1 MFSQLGHL
9 PRFIRLTLLI
19 TLLIVIPTLYFLYP
33 TPERLPSPGEY
44 QAGGIDSE
52 HWRKPVNPDYSNVH
66 EEVREWDDEL
76 PLGNSNNKAWKGLS
90 EDTINGGV
98 IMPKLGNETA
108 KAELGRSAW
117 RVLHLMTL
125 RYPDE
130 PTEDDRQAL
139 KSYFHLFSRL
149 YPCGECAAEF
159 QKLLKEYPPQTGS
172 RKSASLWLCHVHNLV
187 NERLGKPEFDCLTLD
202 ETYDC
207 GCGDESSTGTTPNQ
221 AENTGSE
228 DVEEEGERGLK
239 DTEQEGELVMGH
251 GGGEIHLKRPSN
263 EKEEEKGKQTEK
275 NPKQNLVDID
285 EGERPI
291 DKIPHK
297 PVRPAF
303 QDRDEEEEEDSNRGK
318 GIKWKEVTQSDDNE
332 MNNQWEN
339 VKFNEEKL
347 LDENNEYRGDLN
359 RHDGSRIKVVDENE
373 DELRWDE

>member
-1 MFSQLGHL
+1 MLSQLGHL
-9 PRFIRLTLLI
+9 PRFIRLTLLA
-19 TLLIVIPTLYFLYP
+19 TFLIVIPTLYFLYP

-52 HWRKPVNPDYSNVH
+52 HWRTPVKPDYLH

-76 PLGNSNNKAWKGLS
+76 PLGSSKKPDGWKGLS
-90 EDTINGGV
+90 EETINGGV

-159 QKLLKEYPPQTGS
+159 QKLLKDYPPQTGS

-187 NERLGKPEFDCLTLD
+187 NERLGKSEFDCLTLD

-207 GCGDESSTGTTPNQ
+207 GCGDERGTATQAKEAEETGGKNDK
-221 AENTGSE
+221 NTK
-228 DVEEEGERGLK
+228 VEEEGERGWNDEAEVVL
-239 DTEQEGELVMGH
+239 GH
-251 GGGEIHLKRPSN
+251 GGGEITVKHLN
-263 EKEEEKGKQTEK
+263 AGVEENGRKGVPEQE
-275 NPKQNLVDID
+275 
-285 EGERPI
+285 ERPVHNV
-291 DKIPHK
+291 PHLPIRPK
-297 PVRPAF
+297 PEPTF
-303 QDRDEEEEEDSNRGK
+303 EEED
-318 GIKWKEVTQSDDNE
+318 
-332 MNNQWEN
+332 
-339 VKFNEEKL
+339 EEKPL
-347 LDENNEYRGDLN
+347 RWKDVTHVKEDESQDAGGADSPEDDWEKDKENERVHAEDSH
-359 RHDGSRIKVVDENE
+359 RHDGSRIKVDHDQEE
-373 DELRWDE
+373 EFRWDE

>member
-1 MFSQLGHL
+1 MLPQLGHL

-52 HWRKPVNPDYSNVH
+52 HWRKPINPDFPNVH

-76 PLGNSNNKAWKGLS
+76 PLGNINNKAWKGLS

-202 ETYDC
+202 ATYDC
-207 GCGDESSTGTTPNQ
+207 GCGDESSTVTTPNQ
-221 AENTGSE
+221 AEKTGSGE
-228 DVEEEGERGLK
+228 VDEEGERDLK

-251 GGGEIHLKRPSN
+251 GGGEIHLKRPSK
-263 EKEEEKGKQTEK
+263 EKEEEKGKWTEK
-275 NPKQNLVDID
+275 NQNLVDID

-291 DKIPHK
+291 HKIPHK

-303 QDRDEEEEEDSNRGK
+303 QDQDEEEEEDSDRGK
-318 GIKWKEVTQSDDNE
+318 GIIKWKEVTQSDDSE
-332 MNNQWEN
+332 MNIQWEN
-339 VKFNEEKL
+339 EKFNKEKL
-347 LDENNEYRGDLN
+347 LDESNEHRGDLN
-359 RHDGSRIKVVDENE
+359 RHDGSRIKVEDENE